1 MLAGSTKTAFSLD
14 TSAITPTP
22 TLTSSLDLP
31 LSAWPTPVSAPILS
45 RDVLH
50 FLLIGADGGPYIK
63 DQHTDTIIVAV
74 LNKNTRQVSL
84 LSIPRDL
91 WVYIPTYGYARI
103 NEAHRIGHRRGYPG
117 KGPGLLIDTLKH
129 NLGISIDHWLRID
142 LQGFARIVDELGGLE
157 MTVVCPVNLR
167 YLPPRSA
174 EEKEMWLMSGVY
186 RMDGATALRYVRT
199 RRGDSD
205 FQRAGRQHQFL
216 KALWSQS
223 KYAGL
228 ILKLPALWS
237 ALSGSFYTDLTLGD
251 VLALAPM
258 ALELRPENIRSHYIG
273 PGQLVG
279 WTTAGGARVQLPQQE
294 KIQQLV
300 ASLYAPPP
308 KRVVQVAAE
317 QARILVLNGTQRPQ
331 LDRIAANQLRWH
343 GFNVV
348 DAGPAENQHV
358 KHTKIIAFR
367 DRPHALDSL
376 AGLLKVKPKNI
387 TVGTD
392 REKRASDLEA
402 DLLLIVGEDYDPC
415 R

>member
-1 MLAGSTKTAFSLD
+1 
-14 TSAITPTP
+14 
-22 TLTSSLDLP
+22 
-31 LSAWPTPVSAPILS
+31 
-45 RDVLH
+45 
-50 FLLIGADGGPYIK
+50 
-63 DQHTDTIIVAV
+63 
-74 LNKNTRQVSL
+74 
-84 LSIPRDL
+84 
-91 WVYIPTYGYARI
+91 
-103 NEAHRIGHRRGYPG
+103 
-117 KGPGLLIDTLKH
+117 
-129 NLGISIDHWLRID
+129 
-142 LQGFARIVDELGGLE
+142 
-157 MTVVCPVNLR
+157 
-167 YLPPRSA
+167 
-174 EEKEMWLMSGVY
+174 
-186 RMDGATALRYVRT
+186 
-199 RRGDSD
+199 
-205 FQRAGRQHQFL
+205 
-216 KALWSQS
+216 
-223 KYAGL
+223 
-228 ILKLPALWS
+228 LWS

-317 QARILVLNGTQRPQ
+317 QARILV
-331 LDRIAANQLRWH
+331 
-343 GFNVV
+343 FNVV